1 MTVALADG
9 LREYMAR
16 DWAAVRES
24 KERYWSE
31 HLSAAD
37 RIRLAESL
45 RLSVLAATP
54 EWPSEENRIDDL
66 DAHVHL
72 AGRIRRAGTARPR

>member
-1 MTVALADG
+1 MALADG
-9 LREYMAR
+9 LREYMTR

-24 KERYWSE
+24 KECYWSE
-31 HLSAAD
+31 ELSAAD

-54 EWPSEENRIDDL
+54 AWPSEEDRVDDL
-66 DAHVHL
+66 DAHEHL
-72 AGRIRRAGTARPR
+72 AGKIRRAGTARPR

>member
-1 MTVALADG
+1 MALADG
-9 LREYMAR
+9 LREYLAR

-31 HLSAAD
+31 ELSAAD
-37 RIRLAESL
+37 RIRLADSL
-45 RLSVLAATP
+45 RLAVLVATP
-54 EWPSEENRIDDL
+54 DWPSEEDRVDDL
-66 DAHVHL
+66 DAHEQL

>member
-1 MTVALADG
+1 VTVALADG

-31 HLSAAD
+31 SLSAAD

-54 EWPSEENRIDDL
+54 SWPSEENRVNDL
-66 DAHVHL
+66 DAHVQL

>member
-1 MTVALADG
+1 MTVALTDG

-31 HLSAAD
+31 DLSAAD
-37 RIRLAESL
+37 RLRLAESL

-72 AGRIRRAGTARPR
+72 SGKIRRAGTTRSR

>member
-1 MTVALADG
+1 VTLALADG

-31 HLSAAD
+31 ELSAAD
-37 RIRLAESL
+37 RIRLADSL
-45 RLSVLAATP
+45 RLAVLVSTP
-54 EWPSEENRIDDL
+54 DWPSEEDRIDDL
-66 DAHVHL
+66 HAHEHL
-72 AGRIRRAGTARPR
+72 TGRIRRAGPARPR

>member
-1 MTVALADG
+1 MALTDG

-24 KERYWSE
+24 KERYWSKD
-31 HLSAAD
+31 LSAAD

-45 RLSVLAATP
+45 RLSVLAASP
-54 EWPSEENRIDDL
+54 EWPSEEDRIDDL
-66 DAHVHL
+66 DAHEHL
-72 AGRIRRAGTARPR
+72 AGRIRRAGHLRSR

>member
-1 MTVALADG
+1 MALTDG

-16 DWAAVRES
+16 DWAAMRES

-31 HLSAAD
+31 DLSAAD

-45 RLSVLAATP
+45 RLLVLSASP
-54 EWPSEENRIDDL
+54 EWPSEEDRIGDL
-66 DAHVHL
+66 DAHVNL
-72 AGRIRRAGTARPR
+72 AGRIRRAGNPRSR

>member
-1 MTVALADG
+1 MALADG

-31 HLSAAD
+31 DLSAAD

-45 RLSVLAATP
+45 RLSVLSASP
-54 EWPSEENRIDDL
+54 GWPSAENRIDDL
-66 DAHVHL
+66 DAHVQL
-72 AGRIRRAGTARPR
+72 AGRLRRAGTARPR